1 MIEKFLEKF
10 LPQITERLN
19 ENEEVGKALIEALAV
34 LDNYATINNVTFT
47 DQQIN
52 EMLGVVP
59 EPAPEPNADIPA
71 EIVNIVEKKKRGR
84 KPKTAATT
92 EPTNWTWRFKT
103 EQELFDEFGI
113 DWRIASKPF
122 FSGGME
128 YLFGQPIA
136 EIDAAKDFIKQNK
149 AERVDTEDTFGI
161 TSSEGIDVWFI
172 NTNWLTQK
180 PLPTTAAPTTWN
192 WRFKTK
198 EEFIEEYGGNFWY
211 DTNWSSVGEMDYLF
225 GQEIAETPNS
235 RDVISLLQKG
245 VSRAIDTFDEL
256 GITGGGDDVW
266 ALQIEML
273 TQKPLPDSTP
283 LKTPTKSGRKPKAS
297 SNWNYR
303 FKTKQEFIDYF
314 GDDWITT
321 TDWSSGNYMDYLFGQ
336 RIVETPESRKFIKNF
351 EKTGK
356 QYIDT
361 KKILGIASGVDDEWT
376 INELMLTEEPL
387 PNAAAPAKTPA
398 KRGRKAK
405 SSSNWNWRFKTEQEF
420 LDEYGTTNW
429 RPLVTAGVTA
439 WEEDMDYLF
448 GQPIIESD
456 ESKEYVE
463 RVIEY
468 ETGYGFD
475 LKRFGIYRPNGV
487 NAWEISADMIINEP
501 LPTAAA
507 PVKTPA
513 KRGRKPKASSNWN
526 WRFKTEKELREEY
539 GGKPNGSIPV
549 MGSFVP
555 DMFYLFGKPIEEND
569 VSKKFI
575 EDLKNEPYT
584 LGMDTKEIGISNGV
598 KDTYFS
604 ISFDMVTNKPLPTA
618 ATPAKTPKKRG
629 RKPKSELPEIDLG
642 GLEDIGDID
651 IDDIDFDNLVI

>member
-34 LDNYATINNVTFT
+34 LDNYATINNVQFT
-47 DQQIN
+47 DEQVN
-52 EMLGVVP
+52 TMLGIVP
-59 EPAPEPNADIPA
+59 EPAPEPKVDIPA
-71 EIVNIVEKKKRGR
+71 EIVNIVEQKKRGR
-84 KPKTAATT
+84 KPKAATT
-92 EPTNWTWRFKT
+92 PSAWTWRFKTKQELQEEFGLNRWEIKTFWNLYGDMDYLFGKPIIESDLSKQFIKDLLQPSVQSDTIDTNKILGIDSGSQNNWIITEETITNKPLPTAAAPTTWSWRFKT

-113 DWRIASKPF
+113 DWRIASKPS

-149 AERVDTEDTFGI
+149 TERVDTEDTFGI
-161 TSSEGIDVWFI
+161 TSSKGIDLWFI

-180 PLPTTAAPTTWN
+180 PLPTAAVTNSWN
-192 WRFKTK
+192 WRFKTE
-198 EEFIEEYGGNFWY
+198 EEFKEEYGDDWINEAFW
-211 DTNWSSVGEMDYLF
+211 SGVGGMDYLF
-225 GQEIAETPNS
+225 GEEIAETSNS

-245 VSRAIDTFDEL
+245 ENNNAINTFREL
-256 GITGGGDDVW
+256 GITSGGDDDWV
-266 ALQIEML
+266 LQMRML
-273 TQKPLPDSTP
+273 TNK
-283 LKTPTKSGRKPKAS
+283 
-297 SNWNYR
+297 
-303 FKTKQEFIDYF
+303 
-314 GDDWITT
+314 
-321 TDWSSGNYMDYLFGQ
+321 
-336 RIVETPESRKFIKNF
+336 
-351 EKTGK
+351 
-356 QYIDT
+356 
-361 KKILGIASGVDDEWT
+361 
-376 INELMLTEEPL
+376 
-387 PNAAAPAKTPA
+387 
-398 KRGRKAK
+398 
-405 SSSNWNWRFKTEQEF
+405 
-420 LDEYGTTNW
+420 
-429 RPLVTAGVTA
+429 
-439 WEEDMDYLF
+439 
-448 GQPIIESD
+448 
-456 ESKEYVE
+456 
-463 RVIEY
+463 
-468 ETGYGFD
+468 
-475 LKRFGIYRPNGV
+475 
-487 NAWEISADMIINEP
+487 P

-507 PVKTPA
+507 PATQTT
-513 KRGRKPKASSNWN
+513 WN

-598 KDTYFS
+598 KDTYFF
-604 ISFDMVTNKPLPTA
+604 ISRDMVTNKPLPTA

>member
-19 ENEEVGKALIEALAV
+19 ENQEVGTALIEALAV

-84 KPKTAATT
+84 KTKNAATA

-122 FSGGME
+122 FIGGME

-136 EIDAAKDFIKQNK
+136 EIDAAKDFIKQNEV
-149 AERVDTEDTFGI
+149 ERVDTEETFGI
-161 TSSEGIDVWFI
+161 KSNEGIDLWFI
-172 NTNWLTQK
+172 NTNWLTQE
-180 PLPTTAAPTTWN
+180 PIPTAAAPTTWN
-192 WRFKTK
+192 WRFKTE
-198 EEFIEEYGGNFWY
+198 EEFKEEYGDDYWY
-211 DTNWSSVGEMDYLF
+211 GTNWTSSGQMDYLF
-225 GQEIAETPNS
+225 GQEIAETANS

-256 GITGGGDDVW
+256 GITSGGDDVW

-273 TQKPLPDSTP
+273 TQKPLPTAVVP
-283 LKTPTKSGRKPKAS
+283 AKRGRKPKAS

-303 FKTKQEFIDYF
+303 FKTEQEFIDYF

-321 TDWSSGNYMDYLFGQ
+321 ADWSSGNYMDYLFGQ
-336 RIVETPESRKFIKNF
+336 RIVETPESTKFIKNF

-361 KKILGIASGVDDEWT
+361 KKILGITSGVDDEWT
-376 INELMLTEEPL
+376 INELMLTQEPL
-387 PNAAAPAKTPA
+387 PTAVAAVKTPA
-398 KRGRKAK
+398 KRGRKPKA
-405 SSSNWNWRFKTEQEF
+405 SSNWNWRFKTEQEF
-420 LDEYGTTNW
+420 RDEYGTLNW

-439 WEEDMDYLF
+439 WEKDMDYLF

-507 PVKTPA
+507 LAKTPA
-513 KRGRKPKASSNWN
+513 
-526 WRFKTEKELREEY
+526 
-539 GGKPNGSIPV
+539 
-549 MGSFVP
+549 
-555 DMFYLFGKPIEEND
+555 
-569 VSKKFI
+569 
-575 EDLKNEPYT
+575 
-584 LGMDTKEIGISNGV
+584 
-598 KDTYFS
+598 
-604 ISFDMVTNKPLPTA
+604 
-618 ATPAKTPKKRG
+618 KRG

-642 GLEDIGDID
+642 GIEDIGDIK